1 MNNNDRTDELNK
13 GFSLVELVIVI
24 AILAIVGLI
33 LGTLITTGINLYQRQ
48 NKDLNLQTRSQ
59 LLQSQITTYI
69 TNADLGL
76 YMPEGAD
83 ESSTMFAVLSID
95 NDYYD
100 KNVGSAQKQSDFEN
114 GTIHARA
121 AIIAYDSEQSKIFY
135 VAGADGSA
143 DGIPV
148 IAEFEDGKVKKVTI
162 TDSKSMYSDDMTTWP
177 VLSDYVSDFKVK
189 VVDDAKVVNVEMAL
203 EYSERI
209 YAYDFTVALR
219 NDTSL
224 YGPKSSEESES
235 STEGSESEYRY

>member
-33 LGTLITTGINLYQRQ
+33 LGTLITTGVNLYQRQ

-100 KNVGSAQKQSDFEN
+100 KNGGSAQKQSDFEN

-121 AIIAYDSEQSKIFY
+121 GVIIYVSEQSKIY
-135 VAGADGSA
+135 YIAGDEYSA

-148 IAEFEDGKVKKVTI
+148 IAVFEDGKIKTVTA
-162 TDSKSMYSDDMTTWP
+162 DSESMYSDDMATWP

-209 YAYDFTVALR
+209 YTYDFTVALR

-224 YGPKSSEESES
+224 YGPKSSEESEG

>member
-1 MNNNDRTDELNK
+1 MNNNDRPDELNK

-83 ESSTMFAVLSID
+83 ESSSMFAVLSID
-95 NDYYD
+95 NEYY

-121 AIIAYDSEQSKIFY
+121 AIIAYDSEQSKIYY

-148 IAEFEDGKVKKVTI
+148 IAEFEDGKIKAVTAE
-162 TDSKSMYSDDMTTWP
+162 SGSMYPDNMADWP

-209 YAYDFTVALR
+209 YTYDFTVALR

-224 YGPKSSEESES
+224 YGPKSSEE
-235 STEGSESEYRY
+235 ESEIRQ

>member
-1 MNNNDRTDELNK
+1 MNNNDRPDELNK

-83 ESSTMFAVLSID
+83 ESSSMFAVLSID
-95 NDYYD
+95 DEYYKEKD
-100 KNVGSAQKQSDFEN
+100 PAQKQSDFEN

-121 AIIAYDSEQSKIFY
+121 AIIAYDSEQSKIY
-135 VAGADGSA
+135 YIAGDEYSA

-148 IAEFEDGKVKKVTI
+148 TAVFEDGKIKTVTA
-162 TDSKSMYSDDMTTWP
+162 DSESMYSDDMADWP

-209 YAYDFTVALR
+209 YTYDFTVALR
-219 NDTSL
+219 NDTSM
-224 YGPKSSEESES
+224 YGSKSSEESEG

>member
-33 LGTLITTGINLYQRQ
+33 LGTLITTGVNLYQRQ

-83 ESSTMFAVLSID
+83 ESSSMFAVLSID
-95 NDYYD
+95 DEYY
-100 KNVGSAQKQSDFEN
+100 KEKGSTQKQSDFEN

-121 AIIAYDSEQSKIFY
+121 AIIAYDSEQSKIYY
-135 VAGADGSA
+135 VAGTDGSA

-148 IAEFEDGKVKKVTI
+148 IAEFEDGKIKAVNAE
-162 TDSKSMYSDDMTTWP
+162 SGSMYPDNMADWP

-189 VVDDAKVVNVEMAL
+189 VVDDAKVVNVEMEL

-209 YAYDFTVALR
+209 YTYDFTVALR

-224 YGPKSSEESES
+224 YGPKSSEE
-235 STEGSESEYRY
+235 ESEMRQ

>member
-100 KNVGSAQKQSDFEN
+100 KNEGSAQKQSDFEN

-121 AIIAYDSEQSKIFY
+121 AISAYDSEQSKIYY
-135 VAGADGSA
+135 VAGAEGSA

-162 TDSKSMYSDDMTTWP
+162 TDSESMYSDDMTTWP
-177 VLSDYVSDFKVK
+177 VLSDHVSDFYL
-189 VVDDAKVVNVEMAL
+189 D
-203 EYSERI
+203 I
-209 YAYDFTVALR
+209 
-219 NDTSL
+219 
-224 YGPKSSEESES
+224 
-235 STEGSESEYRY
+235 

>member
-83 ESSTMFAVLSID
+83 ESSSMFAVLSID
-95 NDYYD
+95 NKYYEKKD
-100 KNVGSAQKQSDFEN
+100 SAKQSDFEN

-121 AIIAYDSEQSKIFY
+121 AIIAYDSEQSKIYY

-162 TDSKSMYSDDMTTWP
+162 TDSESMYPDNMADWP

-209 YAYDFTVALR
+209 YTYDFTVALR

>member
-1 MNNNDRTDELNK
+1 MNNNDRPDELNK

-83 ESSTMFAVLSID
+83 ESSSIFAVLSID
-95 NDYYD
+95 NEYY
-100 KNVGSAQKQSDFEN
+100 KSVGSAQKQSDFEN

-121 AIIAYDSEQSKIFY
+121 AIIAYDSEQRKIYY
-135 VAGADGSA
+135 VAGAEGSA

-162 TDSKSMYSDDMTTWP
+162 TDSESMYSDDMTTWP

-209 YAYDFTVALR
+209 YTYDFTVALR

-224 YGPKSSEESES
+224 YGPKSSEESEG

>member
-33 LGTLITTGINLYQRQ
+33 LGTLITTGVNLYQRQ

-83 ESSTMFAVLSID
+83 ESSSMFAVLSID
-95 NDYYD
+95 DEYY
-100 KNVGSAQKQSDFEN
+100 KEKGSTQKQSDFEN

-121 AIIAYDSEQSKIFY
+121 AIIAYDSEQSKIYY

-148 IAEFEDGKVKKVTI
+148 IAEFEDGKIKAVTAE
-162 TDSKSMYSDDMTTWP
+162 SGSMYSDNMADWP
-177 VLSDYVSDFKVK
+177 VLSDYVSDFKIK

-209 YAYDFTVALR
+209 YTYDFTVALR

-224 YGPKSSEESES
+224 YGPKSSEE
-235 STEGSESEYRY
+235 ESEIRQ

>member
-13 GFSLVELVIVI
+13 GFTIVELVIVI

-83 ESSTMFAVLSID
+83 ESSSMFAVLSID
-95 NDYYD
+95 NKYYEKKD
-100 KNVGSAQKQSDFEN
+100 SAKQSDFEN

-121 AIIAYDSEQSKIFY
+121 AIIAYDSEQSKIYY

-162 TDSKSMYSDDMTTWP
+162 TDSESMYSDDMTTWP

-189 VVDDAKVVNVEMAL
+189 VVDDAKVVTVEMAL
-203 EYSERI
+203 EYSERV
-209 YAYDFTVALR
+209 YTYDFTVALR

-224 YGPKSSEESES
+224 YGPKSSEESEN